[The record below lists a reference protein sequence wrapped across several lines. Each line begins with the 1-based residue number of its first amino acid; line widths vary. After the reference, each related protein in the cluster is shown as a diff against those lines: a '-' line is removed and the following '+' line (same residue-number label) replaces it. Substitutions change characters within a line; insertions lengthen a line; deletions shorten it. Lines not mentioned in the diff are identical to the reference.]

1 MSKKKLEKKVRKY
14 SKLNHIFKLL
24 FIYIVE
30 DRIKLYDEPKFD
42 EEGNLIKD
50 SLSEEEKSRK
60 LQISLNNDVLIT
72 NCGVPIIFVVN
83 KTDSPFQKYENKSE
97 FILRHARKSA
107 INYGATVVYT
117 STKSNFNITVLYDY
131 IFHILLNFDLVHKS
145 NLIDKTSFFIPSGYD
160 RLSVLKSNDAQHDLD
175 SEYTDVIKE
184 EKEEEVIEQEV
195 QCDKLSDFLKK
206 IKDRV
211 YRSRK
216 SMIRDDIKFGKSL
229 VPGFN
234 PEMFKKKDENK
245 EIKEEENTNA
255 NAEKV
260 NKFQKFM
267 EKKDANPEEGGEKKE
282 TLSKEERAKITK
294 QNLLNKLRLSKAGK

>member
-1 MSKKKLEKKVRKY
+1 M
-14 SKLNHIFKLL
+14 
-24 FIYIVE
+24 
-30 DRIKLYDEPKFD
+30 
-42 EEGNLIKD
+42 
-50 SLSEEEKSRK
+50 
-60 LQISLNNDVLIT
+60 
-72 NCGVPIIFVVN
+72 VN
-83 KTDSPFQKYENKSE
+83 KTDNPFQKYENKSE
-97 FILRHARKSA
+97 FILRHVRKAA

-131 IFHILLNFDLVHKS
+131 IFHILLNCDLVHKS

-160 RLSVLKSNDAQHDLD
+160 RLSVLKSNDTQHDLD

-184 EKEEEVIEQEV
+184 EKEEEILEEEV
-195 QCDKLSDFLKK
+195 KCDKLSDFLKK

-211 YRSRK
+211 YKSRK

-229 VPGFN
+229 VPGLD
-234 PEMFKKKDENK
+234 MFMKKDENK
-245 EIKEEENTNA
+245 EKEIKEENTNS
-255 NAEKV
+255 EKV

-294 QNLLNKLRLSKAGK
+294 QNLLNKLRLSKVGK